1 MMSMKTVA
9 AIAAAAGLMWGSAHA
24 APETAPQMSEVI
36 ILELPP
42 MAPGEAVQGG
52 DQEQALL
59 GMLLLQLLG
68 AMQAEGDMIEVQ
80 PPSSAQGQRI

>member
-1 MMSMKTVA
+1 
-9 AIAAAAGLMWGSAHA
+9 
-24 APETAPQMSEVI
+24 
-36 ILELPP
+36 
-42 MAPGEAVQGG
+42 MAPGEAVQGS

-59 GMLLLQLLG
+59 RMLLLQLLG